1 MEISDK
7 LLKELGATKSPK
19 ELGETMESYVNA
31 GMECTR
37 FPKDN
42 VMLYNVIL
50 DLAIR
55 LGKEQEANTLVKEAL
70 KEINLK
76 LMSEL

>member
-1 MEISDK
+1 
-7 LLKELGATKSPK
+7 
-19 ELGETMESYVNA
+19 MESYVSA
-31 GMECTR
+31 GIECIR

-50 DLAIR
+50 DLAVR
-55 LGKEQEANTLVKEAL
+55 LGKEQEANALVKEAL

-76 LMSEL
+76 LMGEL